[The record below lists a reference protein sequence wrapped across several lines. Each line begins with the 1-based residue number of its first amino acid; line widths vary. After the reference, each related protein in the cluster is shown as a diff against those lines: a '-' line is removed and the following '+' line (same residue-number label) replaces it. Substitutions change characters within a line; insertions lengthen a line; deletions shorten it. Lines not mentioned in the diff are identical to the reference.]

1 MIGSKVLNQQKY
13 VINIITT
20 EDGERYVNLN
30 DIIQLFPTL
39 SEVKSNNISE
49 KNLHIGLDYISQY
62 LKDYEY
68 LKLYSTTK
76 HHGVKFSRP
85 NVISKDTLFYILEEN
100 QSYLTLAIKKFLL
113 ESNIIKFQN
122 YLRVDNKS
130 QEEIEQILSLD
141 QGGEESPYSY
151 YNINTEI
158 FPNKNS
164 DSFSNKY
171 FINPYYRTDFFE
183 NLKVFIKQTI
193 GEDGFQN
200 WNKSLRLFSVENKKT
215 IEQMFID
222 GDTQIFSPK
231 TPLLLPELNND
242 CSKEIIEMRME
253 LERKF
258 NNEVKKLYYSG
269 ENSDYISW
277 HLSEEE
283 NIKHFY
289 ILSKF
294 ESFPSYEMFF
304 VEQVEK
310 GYILKVHEQKRYRD
324 TFTLRPTTEE
334 YFKHIIDYLFEEAVD
349 KYLDSYNTK

>member
-30 DIIQLFPTL
+30 DIMQLFPTL

-76 HHGVKFSRP
+76 HHGVKFSCP

-100 QSYLTLAIKKFLL
+100 QSYLTLAIKKTLL
-113 ESNIIKFQN
+113 NSNIIKFKN

-130 QEEIEQILSLD
+130 QEEIDQILSLD
-141 QGGEESPYSY
+141 QGGEDSPYTY
-151 YNINTEI
+151 YNIQI
-158 FPNKNS
+158 CS
-164 DSFSNKY
+164 DEY
-171 FINPYYRTDFFE
+171 FINPYYRSDFFE

-193 GEDGFQN
+193 GEEGFQN
-200 WNKSLRLFSVENKKT
+200 WNKSFRLFSLENRKT
-215 IEQMFID
+215 IEQMFLN

-242 CSKEIIEMRME
+242 CSKEIIKMRME
-253 LERKF
+253 LESKF
-258 NNEVKKLYYSG
+258 NYEVEKLYYSG
-269 ENSDYISW
+269 ENDDYISW

-283 NIKHFY
+283 NLKY
-289 ILSKF
+289 VEILSKF

-324 TFTLRPTTEE
+324 TLTLRPTTEE